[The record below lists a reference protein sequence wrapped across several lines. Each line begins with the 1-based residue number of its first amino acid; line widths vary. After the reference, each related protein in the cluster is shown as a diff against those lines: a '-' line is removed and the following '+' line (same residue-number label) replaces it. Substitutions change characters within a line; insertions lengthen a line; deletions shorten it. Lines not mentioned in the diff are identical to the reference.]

1 MDDDDEDAEPPGAFP
16 ADKGRGRA
24 SGAIPAH
31 KRPTPWF
38 PIFFGNFSSRLA
50 EVVAVFTHPD
60 GAAFLANLG
69 NH

>member
-1 MDDDDEDAEPPGAFP
+1 MTMKTPSPRGLFPLTKAGGGLQEPSPRTNAP
-16 ADKGRGRA
+16 
-24 SGAIPAH
+24 P
-31 KRPTPWF
+31 PWF